1 MSEEQEYVCAD
12 CIKDADLKKLINK
25 EERNEGHCSFCGK
38 ESKVISID
46 ELSKKIK
53 KCIDLFFEKADN
65 IVVSRI
71 PSKIFE
77 ITEKKALDLSSWNE
91 IGKDYDNFIKNEIFC
106 KISFFLCLF
115 LLLDKT

>member
-1 MSEEQEYVCAD
+1 M
-12 CIKDADLKKLINK
+12 KDIAPFAVKKVKL
-25 EERNEGHCSFCGK
+25 SP
-38 ESKVISID
+38 ID

-91 IGKDYDNFIKNEIFC
+91 IGKDYDNFIKKRDFLQNLVFFMFIF
-106 KISFFLCLF
+106 I
-115 LLLDKT
+115 T